1 MARKIKN
8 LNTKR
13 ATPQDDVPV
22 KILKLNSYI
31 FFQYL
36 SQSFNESIEA
46 VNFPNE
52 WKYADITPVYKKIID
67 TKKRITDL
75 LVLSVISKILE
86 RFPYDQIYKNIDNI
100 LSRHQKGYQKWYSS
114 QHSLITMF
122 EKWKKNLDKEGECG
136 ALFVDFSNAFDCLQ
150 HELSLMRMGSIIN
163 RLNSSR
169 VF

>member
-52 WKYADITPVYKKIID
+52 
-67 TKKRITDL
+67 
-75 LVLSVISKILE
+75 
-86 RFPYDQIYKNIDNI
+86 
-100 LSRHQKGYQKWYSS
+100 
-114 QHSLITMF
+114 
-122 EKWKKNLDKEGECG
+122 
-136 ALFVDFSNAFDCLQ
+136 
-150 HELSLMRMGSIIN
+150 
-163 RLNSSR
+163 
-169 VF
+169 